1 MAIIKKFR
9 ITTFKKQINKI
20 LLKNISLSYNK
31 RQVLE
36 DISLSFREGEICGLL
51 GPNGVGK
58 STLFNIIVG
67 LIKPDYGNVSINGKN
82 VTNIPIYERA
92 LNFKLSIVPQS
103 GGVFSE
109 LTCVNNLIAVGQI
122 TQKEKN
128 LINFKVEKMV
138 SKFSLDAVKN
148 LKAKYLSGGQ
158 RKKLCIAMALMSDP
172 KIILM
177 DEPFQG
183 LDIMSTKDLQETI
196 TNLQTED
203 STRCCII
210 SDHAARDLLAI
221 CDRAIILA
229 NKKIIAEGSPSELM
243 NNKNAKQIYFGDAF
257 KLS

>member
-1 MAIIKKFR
+1 MALIKKFR
-9 ITTFKKQINKI
+9 IKSYKEKETLLELEKVSMFYNRRQILNNLSLKI
-20 LLKNISLSYNK
+20 N
-31 RQVLE
+31 RQEVL
-36 DISLSFREGEICGLL
+36 GML

-67 LIKPDYGNVSINGKN
+67 LIKPNYGNISINGKN

-109 LTCVNNLIAVGQI
+109 LTCVNNLVAVGQV
-122 TQKEKN
+122 THKEKN

-158 RKKLCIAMALMSDP
+158 RKKVSIAMSLMSDP

-183 LDIMSTKDLQETI
+183 LDIMSTRDLQETI
-196 TNLQTED
+196 VNLQTED
-203 STRCCII
+203 NNRCCII

-221 CDRAIILA
+221 SDKAIILA
-229 NKKIIAEGSPSELM
+229 NKKIVAQGSPSELL
-243 NNKNAKQIYFGDAF
+243 NNANARNLYFGDAF
-257 KLS
+257 KIN

>member
-9 ITTFKKQINKI
+9 IKTFKKQINKI

-67 LIKPDYGNVSINGKN
+67 LIKPNYGNISINGKN

-243 NNKNAKQIYFGDAF
+243 NNKNAKQIYFGDTF

>member
-67 LIKPDYGNVSINGKN
+67 LIKPDYGNISINGKN

-109 LTCVNNLIAVGQI
+109 LTCVNNLIAVGQV
-122 TQKEKN
+122 TNKEKN

-229 NKKIIAEGSPSELM
+229 NKKIIAQGSPSELM
-243 NNKNAKQIYFGDAF
+243 NDKNAKQIYFGDTF

>member
-1 MAIIKKFR
+1 MKRIKKFR

-67 LIKPDYGNVSINGKN
+67 LIKPNYGNISINGKN

-109 LTCVNNLIAVGQI
+109 LTCVNNLIAVGQV
-122 TQKEKN
+122 TNKEKN

-229 NKKIIAEGSPSELM
+229 NKKIIAEGSPTELM

>member
-20 LLKNISLSYNK
+20 LLRNISLSYNK

-67 LIKPDYGNVSINGKN
+67 LIKPNYGNVSINGKN

-109 LTCVNNLIAVGQI
+109 LTCVNNLIAVGQV

-229 NKKIIAEGSPSELM
+229 NKKIIAEGSPSDLM

>member
-31 RQVLE
+31 IQVLE

-67 LIKPDYGNVSINGKN
+67 LIKPNYGNVSINGKN

-229 NKKIIAEGSPSELM
+229 NKKIIAEGSPNDLM

>member
-36 DISLSFREGEICGLL
+36 DISLNFREGEICGLL

-67 LIKPDYGNVSINGKN
+67 LIKPDYGNISINGRN

-109 LTCVNNLIAVGQI
+109 LTCINNLIAVGQV
-122 TQKEKN
+122 TLKEKN

-138 SKFSLDAVKN
+138 SKFSLDAVKD

-196 TNLQTED
+196 VNLQTED
-203 STRCCII
+203 SKRCCII
-210 SDHAARDLLAI
+210 SDHSARDLLAI
-221 CDRAIILA
+221 CDRAVILA
-229 NKKIIAEGSPSELM
+229 NKKIIAEGSPNELM
-243 NNKNAKQIYFGDAF
+243 NNQNAKQIYFGDTF

>member
-109 LTCVNNLIAVGQI
+109 LTCVNNLIAVGQV
-122 TQKEKN
+122 THKEKN

-257 KLS
+257 RLS

>member
-36 DISLSFREGEICGLL
+36 DIYLSFREGEICGLL

-67 LIKPDYGNVSINGKN
+67 LIKPNYGNISINGKN

-109 LTCVNNLIAVGQI
+109 LTCVNNLIAVGQV
-122 TQKEKN
+122 TNKEKN

>member
-67 LIKPDYGNVSINGKN
+67 LIKPNYGNISINGKN

-221 CDRAIILA
+221 CYRAIILA
-229 NKKIIAEGSPSELM
+229 NKKIIAEGSPTELM

>member
-9 ITTFKKQINKI
+9 ITTFKKETNKI
-20 LLKNISLSYNK
+20 SLKNISLSYNK
-31 RQVLE
+31 RQILD
-36 DISLSFREGEICGLL
+36 DISLNFREGEICGLL

-58 STLFNIIVG
+58 STLFNIIIG
-67 LIKPDYGNVSINGKN
+67 LIKPNYGNVLINKTN

-109 LTCVNNLIAVGQI
+109 LSCLNNLIAVGQVTI
-122 TQKEKN
+122 KEKD
-128 LINFKVEKMV
+128 LINFKVENMI
-138 SKFSLDAVKN
+138 SKFSLDAVKD
-148 LKAKYLSGGQ
+148 LKAKHLSGGQ
-158 RKKLCIAMALMSDP
+158 RKKLCIAMALMSNP

-196 TNLQTED
+196 ANLQTED
-203 STRCCII
+203 GTRCCII

-221 CDRAIILA
+221 CDKAIILA
-229 NKKIIAEGSPSELM
+229 NKKIIAEGSPNDLM
-243 NNKNAKQIYFGDAF
+243 NNQNAKRIYFGDAF

>member
-67 LIKPDYGNVSINGKN
+67 LIKPNYGNISINGKN

-229 NKKIIAEGSPSELM
+229 NKKIIAEGSPNDLM

>member
-31 RQVLE
+31 RQVL
-36 DISLSFREGEICGLL
+36 DNISLSFREGEICGLL

-67 LIKPDYGNVSINGKN
+67 LIKPDYGNVSINGRN

-109 LTCVNNLIAVGQI
+109 LSCINNLIAVGQV
-122 TQKEKN
+122 TNKEKN

-138 SKFSLDAVKN
+138 SKFSLDAVKD

-196 TNLQTED
+196 ANLQTED

-221 CDRAIILA
+221 CDRAVILA
-229 NKKIIAEGSPSELM
+229 NKKIIAEGSPNELM

-257 KLS
+257 KLN

>member
-9 ITTFKKQINKI
+9 ITTFKKETNKI
-20 LLKNISLSYNK
+20 SLKNISLSYNK
-31 RQVLE
+31 RQVLD
-36 DISLSFREGEICGLL
+36 DISLNFREGEICGLL

-58 STLFNIIVG
+58 STLFNIIIG
-67 LIKPDYGNVSINGKN
+67 LIKPNYGTVLINKTN

-109 LTCVNNLIAVGQI
+109 LSCLNNLIAVGQVTI
-122 TQKEKN
+122 KEKD
-128 LINFKVEKMV
+128 LINFKVENMI
-138 SKFSLDAVKN
+138 SKFSLDAVKD
-148 LKAKYLSGGQ
+148 LKAKHLSGGQ

-196 TNLQTED
+196 ANLQTED
-203 STRCCII
+203 GTRCCII

-221 CDRAIILA
+221 CDKAIILA
-229 NKKIIAEGSPSELM
+229 NKKIIAEGSPNDLM
-243 NNKNAKQIYFGDAF
+243 NNQNAKRIYFGDAF

>member
-109 LTCVNNLIAVGQI
+109 LTCVNNLIAVGQV
-122 TQKEKN
+122 TLKEKN

-138 SKFSLDAVKN
+138 SKFSLDISIGIR
-148 LKAKYLSGGQ
+148 SG
-158 RKKLCIAMALMSDP
+158 
-172 KIILM
+172 
-177 DEPFQG
+177 
-183 LDIMSTKDLQETI
+183 
-196 TNLQTED
+196 
-203 STRCCII
+203 
-210 SDHAARDLLAI
+210 
-221 CDRAIILA
+221 
-229 NKKIIAEGSPSELM
+229 
-243 NNKNAKQIYFGDAF
+243 
-257 KLS
+257 

>member
-109 LTCVNNLIAVGQI
+109 LTCVNNLIAVGQV
-122 TQKEKN
+122 TNKEKN

>member
-67 LIKPDYGNVSINGKN
+67 LIKPNYGNISINGKN

-229 NKKIIAEGSPSELM
+229 NKKIAAIGKPSEILQ
-243 NNKNAKQIYFGDAF
+243 NEDAKSAYFGDSF
-257 KLS
+257 KIN

>member
-9 ITTFKKQINKI
+9 ITTFKKETNKI
-20 LLKNISLSYNK
+20 SLKNISLSYNK
-31 RQVLE
+31 RQILD
-36 DISLSFREGEICGLL
+36 DISLNFREGEICGLL

-58 STLFNIIVG
+58 STLFNIIIG
-67 LIKPDYGNVSINGKN
+67 LIKPNYGTVLINKTN

-109 LTCVNNLIAVGQI
+109 LSCLNNLIAVGQVTI
-122 TQKEKN
+122 KEKD
-128 LINFKVEKMV
+128 LINFKVENMI
-138 SKFSLDAVKN
+138 SKFSLDAVKD
-148 LKAKYLSGGQ
+148 LKAKHLSGGQ

-196 TNLQTED
+196 AILQTED
-203 STRCCII
+203 GTRCCII

-221 CDRAIILA
+221 CDKAIILA
-229 NKKIIAEGSPSELM
+229 NKKIIAEGSPNDLM
-243 NNKNAKQIYFGDAF
+243 NNQNAKRIYFGDAF

>member
-67 LIKPDYGNVSINGKN
+67 LIKPNYGNISINGKN

-243 NNKNAKQIYFGDAF
+243 NNKNAKQIYFGDTF
-257 KLS
+257 RLS